1 MDIEEHLAVR
11 KLRERFP
18 QAVLDAT
25 AHRSEV
31 TVVVDRAAVERV
43 CRFLRDDPD
52 LAFDYLSDLTAVDR
66 LGLREPGPRF
76 AVVYHLYSMARR
88 NRLRLKVGAAE
99 AEPVPTVTGV
109 WEGANWFEREVFDLF
124 GVPFAGH
131 PDLRRILMPDDWV
144 GHPLRKDF
152 PVEASP
158 RWWEEGEI
166 T

>member
-1 MDIEEHLAVR
+1 MEVEAHLAVR

-18 QAVLDAT
+18 QAVLEAK
-25 AHRSEV
+25 AHRNEV
-31 TVVVDRAAVERV
+31 TVAVDRAAIETV

-66 LGLREPGPRF
+66 LGLGEPGPRF
-76 AVVYHLYSMARR
+76 EVVYHLYSVSRR
-88 NRLRLKVGAAE
+88 HRLRLKVRAGDG
-99 AEPVPTVTGV
+99 EPVPTVTAV

-131 PDLRRILMPDDWV
+131 PDPRRILMPDDWV

-152 PVEASP
+152 PVETSP

>member
-1 MDIEEHLAVR
+1 MEVDEHLAVR

-18 QAVLDAT
+18 QAVLEA
-25 AHRSEV
+25 RVYRNEV
-31 TVVVDRAAVERV
+31 TVVVDRAAIETV

-52 LAFDYLSDLTAVDR
+52 LAFDYLSDLTGVDR
-66 LGLREPGPRF
+66 LGLGEPGPRF
-76 AVVYHLYSMARR
+76 EVVYHLYSVARR
-88 NRLRLKVGAAE
+88 HRLRLKVRAGDG
-99 AEPVPTVTGV
+99 EPVPSVTTV

-131 PDLRRILMPDDWV
+131 PDPRRILMPDDWV

-152 PVEASP
+152 PVETSP